1 MKEKKGIID
10 LCNIVSSGDLCNHTG
25 LRQLPPNAAETT
37 LTHIYM
43 LQWTWQ
49 STFDKIG
56 KHLLDDSL
64 FSNELIP
71 KK

>member
-37 LTHIYM
+37 L
-43 LQWTWQ
+43 L
-49 STFDKIG
+49 TFICC
-56 KHLLDDSL
+56 
-64 FSNELIP
+64 NEFDN
-71 KK
+71 